1 MQKPSIKK
9 TGGVIVID
17 HPYAKNFK
25 LDIDKIISINRF
37 NQVGLNNFVT
47 IDVLVSGLFS
57 KQPKVD
63 RIALPFDTYQETCD
77 FHREIFDVLNDK
89 I

>member
-1 MQKPSIKK
+1 MQKASIKRIADA
-9 TGGVIVID
+9 IVID
-17 HPYAKNFK
+17 HPSAKNLK
-25 LDIDKIISINRF
+25 LEIDKIVSVNRF
-37 NQVGLNNFVT
+37 NQTGLKNFVT

-57 KQPKVD
+57 KQPKVE

-77 FHREIFDVLNDK
+77 FHREIFDVLNNK

>member
-1 MQKPSIKK
+1 MQRASIKK
-9 TGGVIVID
+9 TDGVIIID

-25 LDIDKIISINRF
+25 LEIDKIISINRF